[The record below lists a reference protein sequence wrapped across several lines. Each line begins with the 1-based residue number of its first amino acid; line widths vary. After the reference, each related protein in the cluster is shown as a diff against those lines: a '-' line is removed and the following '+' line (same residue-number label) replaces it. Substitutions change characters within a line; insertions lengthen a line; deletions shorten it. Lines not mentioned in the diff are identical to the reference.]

1 MTGAALFDLPGPP
14 PGLIRRALDKWLDE
28 LRADGARVP
37 EDLAIVAQM
46 LANRVDQANAAANQR
61 GYVML
66 SAEYRA
72 ARHDLL
78 EGITTDVGA
87 GPDPLAV
94 ALAEFRAATA
104 TDDEGSIPNY

>member
-1 MTGAALFDLPGPP
+1 MTALFDLPGPP
-14 PGLIRRALDKWLDE
+14 PGLIRRALDKWLDA
-28 LRADGARVP
+28 LRADGATVP
-37 EDLAIVAQM
+37 EDLAICAQM
-46 LANRVDQANAAANQR
+46 LADRVDQANSGGDRR

-72 ARHDLL
+72 ARRDLL

-87 GPDPLAV
+87 GPDPLTL

-104 TDDEGSIPNY
+104 SDTTGPVPAE